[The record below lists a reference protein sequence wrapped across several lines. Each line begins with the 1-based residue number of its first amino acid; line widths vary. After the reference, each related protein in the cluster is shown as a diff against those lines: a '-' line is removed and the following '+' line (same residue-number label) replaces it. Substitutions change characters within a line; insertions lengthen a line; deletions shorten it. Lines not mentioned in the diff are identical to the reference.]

1 MDVFGDNEETVTTVD
16 ETTPTASSDNVDI
29 WADKLKVI
37 TREDGTPKY
46 KNVDEALTA
55 LQASQA
61 HIAQLEAEALVLA
74 EEARKAQTIQQ
85 QLDQLKGKPMN
96 EENSNSR
103 PAGNGGLS
111 EEAVNEIVKRTI
123 NGERQTEAAIN
134 NVKRVQATL
143 VSRFGS
149 EAAAQQAIV
158 ARAKELGVTTQKLK
172 LDSAE
177 SPDYV
182 LALFGN
188 SKPTPAPNMG
198 TVNLSHPQPTDNEI
212 KRPDKSVISGR
223 GATDRSQTDL
233 MRQIRESIH
242 KKHGVTSS

>member
-1 MDVFGDNEETVTTVD
+1 MDVFSDNNDEVVTPTNPS
-16 ETTPTASSDNVDI
+16 TPTASSNDVDI

-37 TREDGTPKY
+37 TRDDGTPKY
-46 KNVDEALTA
+46 KSVDEALTA

-61 HIAQLEAEALVLA
+61 HIAQLEAEAQVLA
-74 EEARKAQTIQQ
+74 EEARKAQAIQQ
-85 QLDQLKGKPMN
+85 QLDQLRGNTMN
-96 EENSNSR
+96 EEKPTSR
-103 PAGNGGLS
+103 PAENGGLS

-123 NGERQTEAAIN
+123 DGERQTEAAIN

-158 ARAKELGVTTQKLK
+158 ARAKELGVTTKKLK

-188 SKPTPAPNMG
+188 SKPTPAPNVG
-198 TVNLSHPQPTDNEI
+198 TVNLSQPQPTDNEI

-233 MRQIRESIH
+233 MKQIRESIH
-242 KKHGVTSS
+242 KKHGITS